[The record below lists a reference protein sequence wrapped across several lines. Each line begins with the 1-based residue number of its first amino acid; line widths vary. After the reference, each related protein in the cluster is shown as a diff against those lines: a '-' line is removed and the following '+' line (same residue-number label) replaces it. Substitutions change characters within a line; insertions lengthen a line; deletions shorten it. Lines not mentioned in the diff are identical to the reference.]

1 MKKKNTETSQTKND
15 LPEEVVFQA
24 LGMSDYL
31 TDHRILNAWTDLKQ
45 SGDGVLPTALQTECL
60 CSSQIP
66 MLELNSQC
74 ASIWRWRPQELD

>member
-1 MKKKNTETSQTKND
+1 MKFISESKERLCKKKNPTETSQTKND

-45 SGDGVLPTALQTECL
+45 SGDRVLSYCITDWMSVPLKF
-60 CSSQIP
+60 IY
-66 MLELNSQC
+66 
-74 ASIWRWRPQELD
+74 